1 MTAIR
6 EWLVRIW
13 ATFKPGR
20 ADADM
25 EAELRAHVAL
35 AAEHGRHE
43 PHASHV
49 VTQAMDALR
58 DQRGLPWLDRLAQDT
73 RYALRGLRRS
83 PLFASV
89 AVLSLALGIGAN
101 TALFSLVDDLLLRSL
116 PVRDPEHLM
125 QVRQPIGKGAMMKP
139 MLAFSPAIFEQ
150 VRGSGVMSDVIGQIP
165 LDRPI
170 VTIDGVQETTTAVEE
185 VSVNYFTDLGVS
197 LAIGRAPQVPD
208 GPAAVLSHG
217 LWTRRFAN
225 DPSVLGRT
233 LTVGATSYTIVGVAA
248 PRFMGM
254 SIDVPAS
261 LWISSGR
268 PMPLGMI
275 AHMRADIS
283 AAQATAT
290 LQSLMQEAARQEGR
304 IPPDL
309 VHADLQP
316 AGRGISQLRV
326 MYERPL
332 QAMTILVTLVLLLT
346 CSNVGSLLMVRNAS
360 RRQELT
366 VRVALGATRSRLLLQ
381 YMVEAAV
388 LAVISGALAL
398 AVARW
403 GVSLVLS
410 MLPLPAPPATLAF
423 DMDARVIAF
432 VAMASLVSAV
442 LFGVAPAWR
451 ASRVQLS
458 GDLRASQ
465 GTSASRSS
473 RRLGRVLVACQVALS
488 VLLLVGAGLFV
499 QTLRNLW
506 YVDVGFKPDSLLQV
520 SIDTRGAGYREGQVG
535 GVTRLLLERVGT
547 IPGVQSVSYVRNSVM
562 RNASTRM
569 AARMPG
575 LNIDPDTDVWE
586 SAEVGPAFFET
597 MGMPI
602 LRGRTF
608 SPADFAEERPVFV
621 ANESFVKRF
630 SPDRD
635 PVGIGGII
643 GIVPDAR
650 IVGVRATEGPRL
662 FEHSRKEPDRINS
675 LLVRTAGDSPATVA
689 SIRDA
694 VRGINPR
701 LFIDIRTLR
710 QEMERD
716 LARERMVAAT
726 SAFFSLLGLLLA
738 MIGIFGVAS
747 YTVTQRTNELGI
759 RMALGAG
766 RGRVV
771 VESLRETMV
780 VFAAGLG
787 IGLGASLV
795 AVRVASSAI
804 SDLLFGLTPTDTAT
818 IALAGLTMV
827 AVAAAACIL
836 PARHATRIDPLQA
849 IRHE

>member
-1 MTAIR
+1 VKTLR
-6 EWLVRIW
+6 EWLLRAW

-25 EAELRAHVAL
+25 EAELRAHVAI

-43 PHASHV
+43 PHAGHV

-58 DQRGLPWLDRLAQDT
+58 DQRGLPWLDRVAQDT

-101 TALFSLVDDLLLRSL
+101 TALFSLVDALLLRSL
-116 PVRDPEHLM
+116 PVRGPAHLVH
-125 QVRQPIGKGAMMKP
+125 VRQPVGKGTMKKP
-139 MLAFSPAIFEQ
+139 MLSFSPAIFED
-150 VRGSGVMSDVIGQIP
+150 VRASGVMADVIGQIP

-170 VTIDGVQETTTAVEE
+170 VTIDGVQETTNVEE
-185 VSVNYFTDLGVS
+185 VSGNYFRDLGVG
-197 LAIGRAPQVPD
+197 LAIGRAPEASD

-217 LWTRRFAN
+217 LWTRRFAK
-225 DPSVLGRT
+225 DPSVLGRA
-233 LTVGATSYTIVGVAA
+233 LTVGTTTYVIVGVAA

-261 LWISSGR
+261 VWISSGR

-275 AHMRADIS
+275 AHLRPDVS
-283 AAQATAT
+283 EAQATAT
-290 LQSLMQEAARQEGR
+290 LQSIFQEAARREGR
-304 IPPDL
+304 IPPEFVSAEL
-309 VHADLQP
+309 LP
-316 AGRGISQLRV
+316 AGRGISQLRIV
-326 MYERPL
+326 YERPL
-332 QAMTILVTLVLLLT
+332 QAMTILVALVLLLT

-360 RRQELT
+360 RRHELT
-366 VRVALGATRSRLLLQ
+366 VRVALGATRTRLLLQ
-381 YMVEAAV
+381 YMVEAVV

-403 GVSLVLS
+403 GVSIVLS
-410 MLPLPAPPATLAF
+410 MLPVSAPPATLAF
-423 DMDARVIAF
+423 DADARVLAF
-432 VAMASLVSAV
+432 IGVASLISAM

-465 GTSASRSS
+465 GSSSGRSS

-506 YVDVGFKPDSLLQV
+506 NVDVGFKPDSLLQV

-535 GVTRLLLERVGT
+535 GVRQLLLERVAT
-547 IPGVQSVSYVRNSVM
+547 IPGVQSVSYVRNGVM
-562 RNASTRM
+562 QNASTRM

-575 LNIDPDTDVWE
+575 LNIDPDDNWE

-597 MGMPI
+597 MGTPL

-608 SPADFAEERPVFV
+608 SPEDFVEDRLVYV
-621 ANESFVKRF
+621 ANEAFVKRF
-630 SPDRD
+630 SPNRD
-635 PVGIGGII
+635 PVGIAGII
-643 GIVPDAR
+643 GVVRDAR
-650 IVGVRATEGPRL
+650 IVGVRTPEGPRL
-662 FEHSRKEPDRINS
+662 FQHARKEPDRINS
-675 LLVRTAGDSPATVA
+675 VLVRTTGDSPVTAA
-689 SIRDA
+689 SIREA
-694 VRGINPR
+694 VRAINPR
-701 LFIDIRTLR
+701 LFLEIRTLR

-726 SAFFSLLGLLLA
+726 STFFSLLGLLLA

-747 YTVTQRTNELGI
+747 YTVAQRTNELGI

-771 VESLRETMV
+771 VESLRETMI
-780 VFAAGLG
+780 VFGAGLTAG
-787 IGLGASLV
+787 IVAAV
-795 AVRVASSAI
+795 IAVRLAASVMSE
-804 SDLLFGLTPTDTAT
+804 LLFGLTPTDSLT
-818 IALAGLTMV
+818 IAGAGLAMV
-827 AVAAAACIL
+827 AVAALACIL
-836 PARHATRIDPLQA
+836 PARHATRIDPLVA
-849 IRHE
+849 IRHD